1 MDLQKIKKDVAR
13 RAYNAGYDIVL
24 LPSKCDLSV
33 LLCRGARIAAGFL
46 SFDDQV
52 KNFENDGNCYYEVG
66 KKASFYM
73 FAEDLIKFTASMYN

>member
-1 MDLQKIKKDVAR
+1 MDVQKIRKDTAR
-13 RAYNAGYDIVL
+13 RAYNAGYDVVL

-52 KNFENDGNCYYEVG
+52 KNFENEDCYYEVG

-73 FAEDLIKFTASMYN
+73 FADDLIKFTASMYN